1 MSYWLNERVVIK
13 YDAEEPRV
21 VDAIHDVL
29 EKEGFRE
36 TDLILEVGKIEFT
49 INEEVTASFFI
60 SDLIEKLHRC
70 AEGISAVCSI
80 DLESNL
86 GYYPVIYSSG
96 SKPADVY
103 SLYSDFIDEVKR
115 NLDASVKNL
124 LTTLL

>member
-13 YDAEEPRV
+13 YDAEEPRI

-49 INEEVTASFFI
+49 INEDVTASFSI
-60 SDLIEKLHRC
+60 SDLIEKLHHRD
-70 AEGISAVCSI
+70 EDVSAVCSI

-103 SLYSDFIDEVKR
+103 SLYSDFIDEVP
-115 NLDASVKNL
+115 AVVATAITCSA
-124 LTTLL
+124 

>member
-1 MSYWLNERVVIK
+1 MTYQLNERVVIK
-13 YDAEEPRV
+13 HDAEEPRV

-36 TDLILEVGKIEFT
+36 IDLILEVGKIEFT
-49 INEEVTASFFI
+49 INEDVPTSFLV
-60 SDLIEKLHRC
+60 SDLIEKLHHC
-70 AEGISAVCSI
+70 DEAVSAVCSI

-96 SKPADVY
+96 SKLADAY

-115 NLDASVKNL
+115 NLDASARNFI
-124 LTTLL
+124 TTLL

>member
-49 INEEVTASFFI
+49 INEEVTSSFFI

-96 SKPADVY
+96 SKPVDVY

-124 LTTLL
+124 LTEVL

>member
-13 YDAEEPRV
+13 YDAEESRV
-21 VDAIHDVL
+21 EDAIYDVL

-36 TDLILEVGKIEFT
+36 IDLILEARKIEFT
-49 INEEVTASFFI
+49 INENVTAFFLI
-60 SDLIEKLHRC
+60 SDLIEKLHHC
-70 AEGISAVCSI
+70 DEGISAVFSI
-80 DLESNL
+80 DLESDF

-103 SLYSDFIDEVKR
+103 SLYSDFIDKVKR

-124 LTTLL
+124 ISTFL

>member
-21 VDAIHDVL
+21 VDAVHDVL

-36 TDLILEVGKIEFT
+36 VDLILEAGKIEFT
-49 INEEVTASFFI
+49 ISDDVTTSFSI
-60 SDLIEKLHRC
+60 SDLIEKLHQC
-70 AEGISAVCSI
+70 DEGVSAVCSI

-86 GYYPVIYSSG
+86 GYYPVTYSSG

-103 SLYSDFIDEVKR
+103 SLYSEFIDEVKR

-124 LTTLL
+124 LKTLL

>member
-36 TDLILEVGKIEFT
+36 NVLVLEVGKIEFT
-49 INEEVTASFFI
+49 INEDITTSFSI

-103 SLYSDFIDEVKR
+103 SLYSDLIDEVKR
-115 NLDASVKNL
+115 NLDASVRNL

>member
-1 MSYWLNERVVIK
+1 MSADSFLQGLTSPFYKVKSEAER
-13 YDAEEPRV
+13 YA
-21 VDAIHDVL
+21 DV
-29 EKEGFRE
+29 
-36 TDLILEVGKIEFT
+36 
-49 INEEVTASFFI
+49 
-60 SDLIEKLHRC
+60 
-70 AEGISAVCSI
+70 SAVCSI

-124 LTTLL
+124 LTAVL

>member
-13 YDAEEPRV
+13 YDAEERRI

-36 TDLILEVGKIEFT
+36 IVLILEVGKIEYI
-49 INEEVTASFFI
+49 INGDVMESFSI
-60 SDLIEKLHRC
+60 SDLIEKLHHC
-70 AEGISAVCSI
+70 DEGVSAVCSI

>member
-13 YDAEEPRV
+13 YDVEEPRI

-36 TDLILEVGKIEFT
+36 IDLILEVGKIEFT
-49 INEEVTASFFI
+49 INENVTASFSI

-124 LTTLL
+124 LTAVL

>member
-1 MSYWLNERVVIK
+1 MTYRLNERIVTK
-13 YDAEEPRV
+13 YDGEEHRIV
-21 VDAIHDVL
+21 GAIHDVL
-29 EKEGFRE
+29 EKEGFR
-36 TDLILEVGKIEFT
+36 DFVLILEVGKIEFT
-49 INEEVTASFFI
+49 INEDVTASFSI
-60 SDLIEKLHRC
+60 SDLIEKLHHC
-70 AEGISAVCSI
+70 DEGVSAVCSI
-80 DLESNL
+80 DLESNF

>member
-29 EKEGFRE
+29 EKEGFGE
-36 TDLILEVGKIEFT
+36 IDLILEVGKIEFT
-49 INEEVTASFFI
+49 INKDVTASFSI
-60 SDLIEKLHRC
+60 SDLIEKLHHC
-70 AEGISAVCSI
+70 DEGVSAVCSI

-96 SKPADVY
+96 SKPVDVY

>member
-49 INEEVTASFFI
+49 INEDVTASFSI
-60 SDLIEKLHRC
+60 SDLIEKLHHC
-70 AEGISAVCSI
+70 DEDVSAVCSI

-103 SLYSDFIDEVKR
+103 SLYSDFIDAANR
-115 NLDASVKNL
+115 NLDASVRNL